1 MIQTI
6 KELYDVLTSRQRL
19 ELLRLQFFVILMAF
33 AEVSGVVSIGP
44 FLSLASNPDQL
55 DGNNPFSFLFS
66 YIGLSN
72 SDNFIFYA
80 GLLVLFIL
88 CVATLTSTFTV
99 RYLLHYAQRLGA
111 NFSSSLYEH
120 YMSQP
125 WLFHAGGNSSKLMNN
140 ITTECSRVTQG
151 IIYPVMIM
159 NAKIALASCIIIL
172 LIVMNPMITL
182 SGFFIFAI
190 IYFFIF
196 SVVKKRVARNGIA
209 VTESQKNRFQLMNE
223 GFGGIKDV
231 LLLGRSFSFKEKFL
245 SASNEYGRANGSN
258 ATMNEVPKFWVE
270 LIAFGAM
277 VSLILFLLSS
287 NNGSLPLILP
297 QLGIFAMASYK
308 LLPAF
313 QQVYGNLTY
322 IKGSASALHS
332 IRDDLLAW
340 KISKDNKI
348 KDSKKNISFKNQ
360 IEFRNVTFKYPTKDN
375 FALED
380 ISLKINSK
388 SIVGFV
394 GSSGSGKSTLIDLI
408 LGLMMPTAGI
418 VLIDDKVLNLKSLRS
433 WQNHVGYVPQTIF
446 LSDSSIGSNV
456 AFGLPKDLINIDKV
470 KRAIKLSNL
479 ESFVDSLPNGLDE
492 IVGEKGVQLSGG
504 QRQRIAIARALYN
517 DPEVLVFDEATSALD
532 GLTEKA
538 IMDAIYELSSHK
550 TIILVAHRLNTVKK
564 CDRIYLFENGR
575 LIDSGSFE
583 VMQENNKKFKNM
595 SHHS

>member
-1 MIQTI
+1 
-6 KELYDVLTSRQRL
+6 
-19 ELLRLQFFVILMAF
+19 
-33 AEVSGVVSIGP
+33 
-44 FLSLASNPDQL
+44 
-55 DGNNPFSFLFS
+55 
-66 YIGLSN
+66 
-72 SDNFIFYA
+72 
-80 GLLVLFIL
+80 
-88 CVATLTSTFTV
+88 
-99 RYLLHYAQRLGA
+99 
-111 NFSSSLYEH
+111 
-120 YMSQP
+120 
-125 WLFHAGGNSSKLMNN
+125 
-140 ITTECSRVTQG
+140 
-151 IIYPVMIM
+151 
-159 NAKIALASCIIIL
+159 
-172 LIVMNPMITL
+172 
-182 SGFFIFAI
+182 
-190 IYFFIF
+190 
-196 SVVKKRVARNGIA
+196 
-209 VTESQKNRFQLMNE
+209 
-223 GFGGIKDV
+223 
-231 LLLGRSFSFKEKFL
+231 
-245 SASNEYGRANGSN
+245 
-258 ATMNEVPKFWVE
+258 
-270 LIAFGAM
+270 
-277 VSLILFLLSS
+277 
-287 NNGSLPLILP
+287 
-297 QLGIFAMASYK
+297 MASYK

-340 KISKDNKI
+340 KISKENKI

-360 IEFRNVTFKYPTKDN
+360 IEFQNVTFKYPTKDN

-394 GSSGSGKSTLIDLI
+394 GSSGSGKSTLVDLI

-470 KRAIKLSNL
+470 KRAIKLSSL

-564 CDRIYLFENGR
+564 CDRIFLFENGR

-583 VMQENNKKFKNM
+583 VMQENNKKFQNM